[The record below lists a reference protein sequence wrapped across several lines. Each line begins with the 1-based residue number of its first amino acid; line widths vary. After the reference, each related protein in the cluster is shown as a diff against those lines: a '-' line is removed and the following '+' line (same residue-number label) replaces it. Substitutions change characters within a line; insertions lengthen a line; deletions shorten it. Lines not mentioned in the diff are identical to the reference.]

1 MLTGFSRLEQLVD
14 EHPDRKLQ
22 TLMHFVN
29 TATLK
34 EAHKIQEEGKA
45 SGVDKETKTSYGKDL
60 SANVEDLISRMKSF
74 SYRPQPVRR
83 IYIEKEGG
91 TGVRPLGIPAYEDK
105 LVQRVMAEVLNIIY
119 EPKFLDCSY
128 GFREGRDCH
137 QAILQL
143 NKYLFDYTR
152 WVVDADIR
160 GFFDH
165 VNHEWLTKFLEHE
178 IADKN
183 FIRYVKRFLKSGAME
198 DGIHTMSEEGV
209 AQGGPISPVLAN
221 VYLHYVLDL
230 WFEKRIKKSCVA
242 RADMVRYADDVVF
255 CFEAEEDARRFYEEL
270 RERLAKFHLELSEEK
285 SQIIPFGRFTTEKP
299 GKFDFLGFTLV
310 IGRSRKGKKIVKYRT
325 SEKKLKAKRAKI
337 KKFLRENMHT
347 PVANLIK
354 KLNVRLQGHY
364 NYYGISHNSEKLNGF
379 RQFCRYTL
387 FKTLNRRSQRH
398 SLNWDEF
405 GELLKKFPIVAPR
418 IVFQLW

>member
-1 MLTGFSRLEQLVD
+1 MLTGFSRLERLVD
-14 EHPDRKLQ
+14 EYPDRKLQ
-22 TLMHFVN
+22 TLMHLVN
-29 TATLK
+29 TATLT

-45 SGVDKETKTSYGKDL
+45 SGVDKETKMTYGKDL
-60 SANVEDLISRMKSF
+60 AANIEDLISRMKSF

-83 IYIEKEGG
+83 TYIEKEGG

-105 LVQRVMAEVLNIIY
+105 LVQRVMAEVLNVIY

-255 CFEAEEDARRFYEEL
+255 CFEEEEDARRFYEEL
-270 RERLAKFHLELSEEK
+270 RERLVKFHLELSEEK
-285 SQIIPFGRFTTEKP
+285 SQIIPFGRFTTGKP

-310 IGRSRKGKKIVKYRT
+310 IGKSRKGKSIVKYRT
-325 SEKKLKAKRAKI
+325 SEKKLKAKRAKV
-337 KKFLRENMHT
+337 KKFLRENMHM

-354 KLNVRLQGHY
+354 KLNIRLQGHY